1 VSIIN
6 LYMVGTKVRLSAAF
20 ADVADAAQDPGGVQF
35 KIRAPDGT
43 VTTYVYGTD
52 AQLVKDSTGNYHV
65 DWLIAASGVHRYR
78 FAGVTSGQ
86 AAAEGTFRADQSRVD

>member
-1 VSIIN
+1 MSIN
-6 LYMVGTKVRLSAAF
+6 VFSVGTKVRLSAAF
-20 ADVADAAQDPGGVQF
+20 TDIDDAAQDPGGVQF

-52 AQLVKDSTGNYHV
+52 VELVKDSTGNYHV
-65 DWLIAASGVHRYR
+65 DWLIASAGRYRYR

-86 AAAEGTFRADQSRVD
+86 AANEGTFNVQNSRVD